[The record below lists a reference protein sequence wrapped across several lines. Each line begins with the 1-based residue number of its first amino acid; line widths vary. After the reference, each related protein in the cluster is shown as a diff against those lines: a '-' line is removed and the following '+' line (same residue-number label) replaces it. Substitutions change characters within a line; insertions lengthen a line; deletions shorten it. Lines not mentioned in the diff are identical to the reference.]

1 MQRII
6 AIEASTDAASVAL
19 LCGGNITQQHFGA
32 GSRQSERMLVGID
45 ELLRQAGLVP
55 RSLDAVAVAIGPG
68 AFTGVRLAIGVAQGL
83 AAAIGRPVV
92 PVSSLAAL
100 AASIPADAPSVPV
113 LSVLDARMGEIYAGW
128 FDSADGMPTLLTPE
142 SIGTADALVKPTG
155 VTPYAVLGSG
165 LREHTGA
172 IAAAL
177 GEPAAAFPDLVPT
190 AAAVA
195 RIAARR
201 LPGAGVPAAEVEPV
215 YLRNKVALTMAE
227 REAARS

>member
-45 ELLRQAGLVP
+45 ELLRQAGLAP
-55 RSLDAVAVAIGPG
+55 SALDAVAVAIGPG

-83 AAAIGRPVV
+83 AAAIGKPVV

-113 LSVLDARMGEIYAGW
+113 LAVLDARMGEIYAGW

-142 SIGTADALVKPTG
+142 SIGTADTLVKPTG
-155 VTPYAVLGSG
+155 LTRYAALGSG
-165 LREHTGA
+165 LREHVDA

-201 LPGAGVPAAEVEPV
+201 LPGAGVSAAEVEPV
-215 YLRNKVALTMAE
+215 YLRNKVALTTAE